1 MVMSTAPTPQNATPQ
16 ESDLLVPFE
25 SQNIPDEYREYY
37 KTKRNNLFSSIQRF
51 SGMWKYYTLLDQI
64 WFREFEVMKPARDP
78 ERMFP
83 LLLYF
88 NAHAKI
94 RVSIELAFSGCMA
107 EARSIMRDAIEFVA
121 HAHTMM
127 GDAELQKTWLSKDD
141 DAAAL
146 EAFKDAYER
155 NKKKKGIFKGL
166 DELQHSW
173 GQLSEIGSHATISAI
188 CERFAVV
195 KSDKHVEFRLSYCG
209 LEERNWALSLFSLLL
224 TCFTMEKTFYGDY
237 QGRLQFDET
246 LIRMRREFEQLKEQ
260 LREYMKVHY
269 KIEPPFGIHI
279 PKPVIFSP

>member
-1 MVMSTAPTPQNATPQ
+1 MSTAPAPQNATPQ

-37 KTKRNNLFSSIQRF
+37 KAKRNNFFASIQKF

-64 WFREFEVMKPARDP
+64 WFREFEVMKPARDLD
-78 ERMFP
+78 RMFP
-83 LLLYF
+83 MLLYF

-121 HAHTMM
+121 HAHTML
-127 GDAELQKTWLSKDD
+127 GDAELQKTWLKKND

-146 EAFKDAYER
+146 EAFKDAFER
-155 NKKKKGIFKGL
+155 GKKEGIFKGL
-166 DELQHSW
+166 DELQESW
-173 GQLSEIGSHATISAI
+173 GQLSETGSHATINAI
-188 CERFAVV
+188 CERFAIV
-195 KSDKHVEFRLSYCG
+195 KSDKHVEFGLNYSG

-224 TCFTMEKTFYGDY
+224 TCSTMERTFYGDY
-237 QGRLQFDET
+237 QNRLQFDET
-246 LIRMRREFEQLKEQ
+246 LIRMRRESEQLKEQ
-260 LREYMKVHY
+260 LREYGKVHY

>member
-1 MVMSTAPTPQNATPQ
+1 MSTAPAPQDVTPQ

-25 SQNIPDEYREYY
+25 SQNLPDEYKEYY
-37 KTKRNNLFSSIQRF
+37 KTKRNNFFSSIQRF
-51 SGMWKYYTLLDQI
+51 SGMWKYYMLLDKI
-64 WFREFEVMKPARDP
+64 WFREFEVMKPARDTN
-78 ERMFP
+78 RMFP
-83 LLLYF
+83 MLLYF

-127 GDAELQKTWLSKDD
+127 GDAELQKTWLSKGD

-155 NKKKKGIFKGL
+155 NKKERIFKGL

-173 GQLSEIGSHATISAI
+173 GQLSEIGSHATILAI
-188 CERFAVV
+188 CERFAIA
-195 KSDKHVEFRLSYCG
+195 KSDTRVEFRLNYTGG
-209 LEERNWALSLFSLLL
+209 LDERNWALSLFSLLL

-237 QGRLQFDET
+237 QTRLQFDEP
-246 LIRMRREFEQLKEQ
+246 LIRMRKEFEQLKEQ

-279 PKPVIFSP
+279 PKPVIFAP

>member
-1 MVMSTAPTPQNATPQ
+1 MSTAPAPQDVIPQ

-25 SQNIPDEYREYY
+25 SQNLPDEYKEYY
-37 KTKRNNLFSSIQRF
+37 KTKRNNFFSSIQRF
-51 SGMWKYYTLLDQI
+51 SGMWKYYMLLDKI
-64 WFREFEVMKPARDP
+64 WFREFEVMKPARDTN
-78 ERMFP
+78 RMFP
-83 LLLYF
+83 MLLYF

-127 GDAELQKTWLSKDD
+127 GDAELQKTWLSKGD

-155 NKKKKGIFKGL
+155 NKKEGIFKGL

-173 GQLSEIGSHATISAI
+173 GQLSEIGSHATILAI
-188 CERFAVV
+188 CERFAIA
-195 KSDKHVEFRLSYCG
+195 KSDTRVEFRLNYTGG
-209 LEERNWALSLFSLLL
+209 LDERNWALSLFSLLL

-237 QGRLQFDET
+237 QTRLQFDEP
-246 LIRMRREFEQLKEQ
+246 LIRMRKEFEQLKEQ
-260 LREYMKVHY
+260 LREHMKVHY

-279 PKPVIFSP
+279 PKPVIFAP

>member
-1 MVMSTAPTPQNATPQ
+1 MSTAPAPQSTTPQ

-25 SQNIPDEYREYY
+25 IQNIPDEYREYY
-37 KTKRNNLFSSIQRF
+37 KTKRNNFFSSIQRF
-51 SGMWKYYTLLDQI
+51 SGMWKYHTLLDQI
-64 WFREFEVMKPARDP
+64 WFREFEVMRPARDID
-78 ERMFP
+78 RMFP
-83 LLLYF
+83 MLLYF

-127 GDAELQKTWLSKDD
+127 GDAELQKTWLSKGD

-146 EAFKDAYER
+146 EAFKDTYER
-155 NKKKKGIFKGL
+155 NKREGIFKGL
-166 DELQHSW
+166 DELHYSW
-173 GQLSEIGSHATISAI
+173 GQLSEIGSHATILAI
-188 CERFAVV
+188 CERFSVV
-195 KSDKHVEFRLSYCG
+195 KSDRHVEFRLNYCG

-246 LIRMRREFEQLKEQ
+246 LIGMRKQFEQLKEQ
-260 LREYMKVHY
+260 LREHMKVHY
-269 KIEPPFGIHI
+269 NIEPPFGIHI
-279 PKPVIFSP
+279 PKPVILKP

>member
-1 MVMSTAPTPQNATPQ
+1 MSTAPAPQIPQ
-16 ESDLLVPFE
+16 ESDLLVQFE
-25 SQNIPDEYREYY
+25 RENLPEEYKKYY
-37 KTKRNNLFSSIQRF
+37 ETKRNNFFSSIQRF
-51 SGMWKYYTLLDQI
+51 SGMWKYYMLLDQI
-64 WFREFEVMKPARDP
+64 WLREFEVMRPARDP

-83 LLLYF
+83 MLLYF

-127 GDAELQKTWLSKDD
+127 GDAELQKTWLSKQD

-155 NKKKKGIFKGL
+155 NKKEGIFKGL
-166 DELQHSW
+166 DELQYSW
-173 GQLSEIGSHATISAI
+173 GQLSEIGSHATILAI

-195 KSDKHVEFRLSYCG
+195 KSDKHVEFRLNYTGG
-209 LEERNWALSLFSLLL
+209 LDERNWALSLFSLLL
-224 TCFTMEKTFYGDY
+224 TCFTMEQVFYRDY
-237 QGRLQFDET
+237 QTRLQFDET
-246 LIRMRREFEQLKEQ
+246 LIRMRKEFEQLKGQ

-279 PKPVIFSP
+279 PQKPVFYTL